1 MRKNL
6 KGKSSIKA
14 IILSFFFGFF
24 IILAIGFL
32 VSTNWKIY
40 KKKIDLQA
48 KVIELR
54 QEAESLEKTNNE
66 LNKNLDYVKS
76 DEYLEKVAR
85 EQLDMKKP
93 GEEVVVIQKENSQQ
107 KKGVEENKTWW
118 EKLKSIFVK

>member
-6 KGKSSIKA
+6 KSKSSIKA
-14 IILSFFFGFF
+14 IILSIFFGIFV
-24 IILAIGFL
+24 LVAIYFL

-40 KKKIDLQA
+40 KKKADLQA

-54 QEAESLEKTNNE
+54 QEAELLEKTNNE

-107 KKGVEENKTWW
+107 KKNEEENKTWW

>member
-6 KGKSSIKA
+6 KSKSSFKSL
-14 IILSFFFGFF
+14 ILSVFLGIFA
-24 IILAIGFL
+24 ITAIGFL

-40 KKKIDLQA
+40 KNKADSQTKAVKL
-48 KVIELR
+48 KM
-54 QEAESLEKTNNE
+54 EAEALEKINGE
-66 LNKNLDYVKS
+66 LNKSLDYVKS

-93 GEEVVVIQKENSQQ
+93 GEEVVVIQKENARQ
-107 KKGVEENKTWW
+107 KNEQEKNKTWW

>member
-6 KGKSSIKA
+6 KSRLSLKT
-14 IILSFFFGFF
+14 IILSVLFGIFAVV
-24 IILAIGFL
+24 AIAFL
-32 VSTNWKIY
+32 VSTNWKFY

-54 QEAESLEKTNNE
+54 TEEEALEKTNSE

-107 KKGVEENKTWW
+107 KKEQEENKTWW
-118 EKLKSIFVK
+118 EKLKNIFVK